1 MINGI
6 GSHSP
11 VQKIVSQ
18 PVQKQVPA
26 DAPKQLRAT
35 DRLEV
40 SGASHLLASLKAS
53 GVRTELVQSL
63 KAQIAAGTYE
73 TEAKLD
79 AAVNRLLDEINS

>member
-26 DAPKQLRAT
+26 EAPKQLRAT

-40 SGASHLLASLKAS
+40 SGASHLLHTLKAS
-53 GVRTELVQSL
+53 DVRADLVQSV
-63 KAQIAAGTYE
+63 KSQIDAGKYE

-79 AAVNRLLDEINS
+79 AAVSRLLDELNG